1 MIADCSGVG
10 RDRWA
15 RPAGADAP
23 SASNNSAH
31 CALVSAGAR
40 RIFDRVTVAKPF
52 SKAFKGKRVLITG
65 GMGFIGSNLA
75 RALVKLGARVTVL
88 DSLIPEYGGNRRN
101 LRGIERQVDVNLS
114 DVRDRHSLPEF
125 LRGQHFLFNLAG
137 QTSHMDSMSD
147 PETDLEINCRAQL
160 TLLEACRRHNPDLRI
175 VFAST
180 RQIYGRPDYLPVD
193 EKHPLRPVDVN
204 GINKLA
210 GEEYHLLY
218 SEVHGVPST
227 VLRLTNTIGPR
238 MRVKDARQ
246 TFVGVWIRDILQGK
260 PIEVWGGGQLRDFT
274 YVDDAVGALLLAAS
288 KPAAVG
294 GVFNLG
300 GVGRISLRDLAQTLV
315 EVAGQGSF
323 RVRPFPADRKKID
336 IGDYYSDCRL
346 IGSVLGWQPRTTIRQ
361 ALAKTVAYYRKE
373 LPHYL

>member
-1 MIADCSGVG
+1 MQ
-10 RDRWA
+10 A
-15 RPAGADAP
+15 RPSFA
-23 SASNNSAH
+23 
-31 CALVSAGAR
+31 
-40 RIFDRVTVAKPF
+40 TV
-52 SKAFKGKRVLITG
+52 FKGRRVLITG
-65 GMGFIGSNLA
+65 GLGFIGSNLA
-75 RALVKLGARVTVL
+75 RALVALGAKVTIL

-101 LRGIERQVDVNLS
+101 LRGLERKVAINLA

-125 LRGQHFLFNLAG
+125 LRGQHYLFNLAG
-137 QTSHMDSMSD
+137 QTSHMDSMLD

-160 TLLEACRRHNPDLRI
+160 TLLEACRRHNPKLRV

-218 SEVHGVPST
+218 SEVHGIQST

-246 TFVGVWIRDILQGK
+246 TFVGTWVRQILEGR
-260 PIEVWGGGQLRDFT
+260 PVEVWGGDQLRDFT
-274 YVDDAVGALLLAAS
+274 YVDDAVEAFFLAAVHP
-288 KPAAVG
+288 KAVG

-300 GVGRISLRDLAQTLV
+300 GVGRISLRDLAKTLV
-315 EVAGQGSF
+315 AVAGQGSCT
-323 RVRPFPADRKKID
+323 VKAFPADRKKID
-336 IGDYYSDCRL
+336 IGDYYSDGRL
-346 IGSVLGWQPRTTIRQ
+346 IARKLGWKPRTTIKD
-361 ALAKTVAYYRKE
+361 ALAQTVAYYRKE